1 MRLGSIHP
9 EVNKFTRLVLVLVQI
24 VLRTAATQA
33 LGPWLNEASQI
44 SGQLNPT
51 RDLHFRSV
59 SAAQFTGSIR
69 PSPTL
74 EEFASPTLHPMHGC
88 FTYTPFI
95 KLSETKTEFQ
105 DKHPQGYQATTTTTT
120 TSSGF
125 WWRLFGPVPS
135 NITRNHSLNTYPSIL
150 TTIYSAQRTYPKFST
165 QVTRSI
171 CKQLRCVCRY
181 LGSHS
186 SGISDFLRIRPP
198 VPYCELLRENRVP
211 VWPQKQHLKHI
222 MKYLPHCVA
231 KMT

>member
-1 MRLGSIHP
+1 MQII
-9 EVNKFTRLVLVLVQI
+9 TRPHTNIIQIVLVLVQI

-33 LGPWLNEASQI
+33 PGPWLNEASSV
-44 SGQLNPT
+44 SGFPQ
-51 RDLHFRSV
+51 DLHFRSV
-59 SAAQFTGSIR
+59 SAAQFTGSLR

-74 EEFASPTLHPMHGC
+74 RKFACPALHPMHGC
-88 FTYTPFI
+88 STSTPSI
-95 KLSETKTEFQ
+95 KLSETKIEFQ
-105 DKHPQGYQATTTTTT
+105 DKHPQGYQATTTTTP
-120 TSSGF
+120 SGL
-125 WWRLFGPVPS
+125 WWRLFGPIPS

-222 MKYLPHCVA
+222 MKYQPHCVA